1 MKVHKIS
8 FRTVTLKLFITIF
21 LVRTPTMV
29 KMDKKF
35 FSSRYD
41 NSCTNR
47 KPSRDFKNGIGKR
60 VGNEF
65 FIRLNRL
72 DYAFPNAFPNAFA
85 NAFDHGFAH
94 AFDHAF
100 LDVLNGAVFDIVFL
114 RHLNVSKIK
123 NIRFSFT

>member
-1 MKVHKIS
+1 V
-8 FRTVTLKLFITIF
+8 
-21 LVRTPTMV
+21 
-29 KMDKKF
+29 
-35 FSSRYD
+35 
-41 NSCTNR
+41 
-47 KPSRDFKNGIGKR
+47 SRDFKNGIGKR

-72 DYAFPNAFPNAFA
+72 DHAFANAFA
-85 NAFDHGFAH
+85 NAFDHAFDHGFAH
-94 AFDHAF
+94 AFDHGFAHAF